1 VTSVRK
7 TLAEMKVAVGN
18 FGCLIWY
25 LNATLADNSGSGFEI
40 RYSKFDIPLPAKLQR
55 SFQQLPMLFTEP
67 SLIHRLQALGF
78 NESQFEESFAR
89 SGGPGGQNVNKVST
103 AVTLRHVPTG
113 LAVTVTDS
121 RSQHQNR
128 RLAVQRLIELLEHRK
143 VKEIARRR
151 AEKEKARRQRSPRP
165 PALRR
170 RIRETKERRANIKQ
184 GRRFRDG
191 SSE

>member
-1 VTSVRK
+1 
-7 TLAEMKVAVGN
+7 
-18 FGCLIWY
+18 
-25 LNATLADNSGSGFEI
+25 
-40 RYSKFDIPLPAKLQR
+40 
-55 SFQQLPMLFTEP
+55 MLFTEP
-67 SLIHRLQALGF
+67 SLIQRLQALGF

-128 RLAVQRLIELLEHRK
+128 QLAALRLIELLEHRK
-143 VKEIARRR
+143 LEEIARRR
-151 AEKEKARRQRSPRP
+151 AEKEKARRRRSPRP

-170 RIRETKERRANIKQ
+170 RIREMKERRANIKQ
-184 GRRFRDG
+184 GRRFRDA